1 MKNLRVEDFERVF
14 KNRVPG
20 PQGIYECYSLLVPL
34 VYKDGELHLLY
45 EVRADSLKNQ
55 PGEICFPGGRLEKGE
70 SLLECA
76 LRETCEE
83 LNINKEDIS
92 VIAQLDYLYTYR
104 NFIMY
109 PFLGEIDSK
118 ALDNLNV
125 NHKEVKEV
133 IFVPLSFLTETEP
146 LVYNFDIILEGVE
159 KFPYEKIN
167 SDSYDWKK
175 GKNAVPIYQH
185 KNWTIWGLTARITY
199 HMINILKKNYSEEV
213 NDNTIKEF

>member
-1 MKNLRVEDFERVF
+1 MKDLRVEDFEKIF
-14 KNRVPG
+14 KERKPG
-20 PQGIYECYSLLVPL
+20 PQGVYDCYSLLVPL
-34 VYKDGELHLLY
+34 VNRDGELYLLY
-45 EVRADSLKNQ
+45 EVRSDSLKNQ

-76 LRETCEE
+76 LRESCEE
-83 LNINKEDIS
+83 LNICKEDIR

-109 PFLGEIDSK
+109 PFLAEIDNK
-118 ALDNLNV
+118 ALENLNV
-125 NHKEVKEV
+125 NQEEVKEV
-133 IFVPLSFLTETEP
+133 IFVPLSFLIETEP

-159 KFPYEKIN
+159 NFPYEKIN

-175 GKNAVPIYQH
+175 GKNAVPIYQY

-199 HMINILKKNYSEEV
+199 HMINILKKKYSEEV
-213 NDNTIKEF
+213 NDNTI